1 MSKENSKLSQEQL
14 DIITNIF
21 HQFDKNKNGSI
32 DRGEL
37 KTFCLALNN
46 QLGNA
51 EFCDIFK
58 EFDYDKSGFITLNE
72 FIKSLCD

>member
-14 DIITNIF
+14 DTITNIF

-32 DRGEL
+32 DRSEL
-37 KTFCLALNN
+37 KTFCLALNY

-51 EFCDIFK
+51 EFCDIF
-58 EFDYDKSGFITLNE
+58 NE